1 MQKLLFLFVLFWS
14 NGEPFPSASID
25 WNSYVNVSFF
35 PLTYSRNDW
44 HIYKLTNIPFT
55 PLGQNPA
62 LHACCSRC
70 PAFGTATR
78 SSSFRSRSFHDS
90 HPWALRLKQLLGT
103 NKCSLD
109 YFFFFTVQKKQ
120 TNQPK
125 NHHHYSKYI
134 ADQQEKEYNNLSVL
148 KNDKPLHPVLMPWYP
163 INRSRVVWKTV
174 GSLT

>member
-120 TNQPK
+120 TTNQKTTTTTANTLQTSKRK
-125 NHHHYSKYI
+125 NIITCQFWKMINPYI
-134 ADQQEKEYNNLSVL
+134 LS
-148 KNDKPLHPVLMPWYP
+148 
-163 INRSRVVWKTV
+163 
-174 GSLT
+174 